1 MTAPAPGST
10 FTLFNVTLI
19 TAKGTAVDRHV
30 TQAQA
35 NRYVSIYSDVFQSC
49 SADVDHVRILVEPV
63 VFDIETLR

>member
-10 FTLFNVTLI
+10 FTLYTVTLQ
-19 TAKGTAVDRHV
+19 TSKGAVVDRNV

-35 NRYVSIYSDVFQSC
+35 NRFVSIYSDIFQTC
-49 SADVDHVRILVEPV
+49 SADVDHVRITVEPV